1 MDVVA
6 ACKAFVAVCGYG
18 SFTDGAAAARIP
30 QSVASRRVAALEAH
44 FGSRLFER
52 SSRNVVLTPFGQ
64 DMLPSARRLVELAE
78 AMEHDAERAKLRPFR
93 MAVPTICLPRLL
105 ARLITDAR
113 RHDLNLDLH
122 PAEPG
127 ERAELARTLAVRA
140 ALVAVPPD
148 EAAWRVPLGLGAA
161 ADPDVP
167 AIYVE
172 TLRAGR
178 AERQARRRRIW
189 IQPED
194 DVPHIRD
201 RIIRLRDAVG
211 LQPAQVR
218 VAQSLVAATAE
229 VLGSTDLL
237 LNSRFQGAEL
247 GLHWRPIG
255 ELELVRAYDVTAGSR
270 EDAQRIRTLLPGAIG
285 RCIGLSSDEVSSAAG
300 DRQWE

>member
-1 MDVVA
+1 V
-6 ACKAFVAVCGYG
+6 
-18 SFTDGAAAARIP
+18 RIP

-78 AMEHDAERAKLRPFR
+78 AMEHDAERARLRPFR
-93 MAVPTICLPRLL
+93 MAVPAICVPRLL

-148 EAAWRVPLGLGAA
+148 EAAWRVSLGLATA
-161 ADPDVP
+161 SDPDVP

-172 TLRAGR
+172 ALRAGR

-211 LQPAQVR
+211 LQPAQVK
-218 VAQSLVAATAE
+218 VAQSLVAATAD

-237 LNSRFQGAEL
+237 LGSPFQAAEL
-247 GLHWRPIG
+247 GLHWRAIG
-255 ELELVRAYDVTAGSR
+255 ELDLARGYDITAGLR

-285 RCIGLSSDEVSSAAG
+285 RCIGLSAGHAG
-300 DRQWE
+300 DEGPNATGDRRWG